1 MRPRK
6 RLEMVRVLL
15 GHQPHAPAYVAE
27 TARRAYASCV
37 STCAPPPRVAIA
49 FTRRSIEPRGVL
61 ALAHVQSTYQTPTK
75 TPRRVA
81 PIAPRREVRA
91 RTGRLSRARARTSR
105 RTLRWCDTYVARG
118 GRPRR
123 LTCRALARSGAVL
136 CWPWPDSYSSRDLVG
151 GFVRTTTSFVVVSS
165 AKCKMQLLKFTE
177 DAQMQGKKT

>member
-91 RTGRLSRARARTSR
+91 RTGRLSRARAHIA
-105 RTLRWCDTYVARG
+105 TYVTLVRYVRG
-118 GRPRR
+118 PRR
-123 LTCRALARSGAVL
+123 ATATAHLPGSRSIGRRLVLALA
-136 CWPWPDSYSSRDLVG
+136 
-151 GFVRTTTSFVVVSS
+151 
-165 AKCKMQLLKFTE
+165 
-177 DAQMQGKKT
+177 